1 MDAEAGVIDTRIAGA
16 TSSPAGPRR
25 RSSPRLRLVALLI
38 AIAALGAVGVAHSPF
53 RYPWFLFE
61 FRGDLYKA
69 GTAIVDGRNPY
80 RADFIARQAAA
91 ARAGGKPQTSFAVP
105 VYPAPALVGA
115 VPVGELPFGLAGTL
129 YFILSVV
136 ASLVSLRLLGV
147 RDPRC
152 FLLMGLSIPF
162 LHTLIVGAVEPVLML
177 GIAVAWR
184 WRSRVW
190 PAGLAVATVVA
201 AKLFT
206 WPLAVWLLIT
216 RRWRAFAVAVGAGV
230 LGTLLAWS
238 VIGFAGMID
247 YPRMLSDL
255 TFVEQDV
262 GVSFVAGLRAVG
274 VTAAAA
280 HAATMLVACALL
292 FAASRPAAAADGGRR
307 QFGLVVMGAL
317 VASPIAWPHYYTLVF
332 IPIAMA
338 SPAFSLL
345 WLVPMLAW
353 LAPQTQT
360 HGDLLK
366 IVPYLAIDV
375 IVIVSLCRAS
385 VLGRHGP
392 AVTGDLAAV
401 DSV

>member
-1 MDAEAGVIDTRIAGA
+1 
-16 TSSPAGPRR
+16 
-25 RSSPRLRLVALLI
+25 
-38 AIAALGAVGVAHSPF
+38 
-53 RYPWFLFE
+53 
-61 FRGDLYKA
+61 
-69 GTAIVDGRNPY
+69 
-80 RADFIARQAAA
+80 
-91 ARAGGKPQTSFAVP
+91 
-105 VYPAPALVGA
+105 
-115 VPVGELPFGLAGTL
+115 
-129 YFILSVV
+129 
-136 ASLVSLRLLGV
+136 
-147 RDPRC
+147 
-152 FLLMGLSIPF
+152 
-162 LHTLIVGAVEPVLML
+162 ML

-184 WRSRVW
+184 WRSRAW
-190 PAGLAVATVVA
+190 PAGLAVAIVVA

-238 VIGFAGMID
+238 VIGFAGMTD
-247 YPRMLSDL
+247 YPQMLRDL

-292 FAASRPAAAADGGRR
+292 FAASRPAGLFAAWRPAAPADGARR
-307 QFGLVVMGAL
+307 QFGLVVMAAL

-332 IPIAMA
+332 IPIAMV
-338 SPAFSLL
+338 SPAFSVL

-360 HGDLLK
+360 HGDLVK

-375 IVIVSLCRAS
+375 IVIVSLCRTS
-385 VLGRHGP
+385 VLGRHAP
-392 AVTGDLAAV
+392 AMTGDLAAV
-401 DSV
+401 DSG